1 MSLVVWGGETMR
13 KLLAMSLAALVLGAL
28 CPACGLAQEQED
40 AYEKRVLFAP
50 LQVPS
55 AASRDDGPSIFLPA
69 FFRPPVPWLKLDD
82 RYESFMADVEIQAE
96 LEDMEKLFLNPFAD
110 LSSELTAGIKTE
122 IGAHGEMVRYYEFA
136 GGKFEFSSAAGP
148 YGRPGS
154 WGSGYDYD
162 SWLGNS
168 NRSSDAP

>member
-1 MSLVVWGGETMR
+1 MR
-13 KLLAMSLAALVLGAL
+13 KQLLILLFVLPMAVIL
-28 CPACGLAQEQED
+28 CLDNALAQDPVPDAEESPAP
-40 AYEKRVLFAP
+40 AYEKRVLFEP
-50 LQVPS
+50 LHVPS
-55 AASRDDGPSIFLPA
+55 AGPRDDGPTLFVPA
-69 FFRPPVPWLKLDD
+69 LFRPPVPWLKLDD
-82 RYESFMADVEIQAE
+82 RYESFMEDVEIQTE
-96 LEDMEKLFLNPFAD
+96 LQQMEKLFLNPYES
-110 LSSELTAGIKTE
+110 LGRELTAGIKTE